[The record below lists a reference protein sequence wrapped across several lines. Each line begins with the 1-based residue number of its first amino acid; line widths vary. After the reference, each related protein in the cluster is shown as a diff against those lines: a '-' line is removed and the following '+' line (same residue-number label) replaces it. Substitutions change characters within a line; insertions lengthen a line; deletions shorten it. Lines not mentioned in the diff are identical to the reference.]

1 MKKYDSF
8 YLDALVVILLFLF
21 IINYIIITLIINY
34 IITILYEIGENKLI
48 EIAEY
53 YYCIIFLEEG
63 TSIESVTNFL
73 YFNLFLSICMF
84 LSAIL
89 LIYFFKKE
97 NTRLI
102 ISTVIFLYI
111 FGYISYYLVLN
122 LYEDISIITTINQ
135 YLMYPDDKLYIEELK
150 NITLDSSIVISI

>member
-84 LSAIL
+84 LLAIL